1 MDNYIARQPILG
13 NNGNVVGYEL
23 LYYQDSG
30 ITFHAHDSNTAQ
42 AIVQFF
48 NQLDEASFL
57 DGKDAFLTFTPNL
70 LMQNIPRVFDPQ
82 KLVIQIED
90 NVLIHPV
97 ARMMLQRYKKQGYRL
112 ALIGFQF
119 NSRYMDILPMM
130 DILRINFK
138 NITSDNLDTY
148 RSVAN
153 EFKLK
158 LAAYNVDDLDT
169 RSVAEKAGVDYIQGK
184 AVAEIAKAKAQKTPQ
199 HLKSNF
205 FNLMAAVTR
214 EQPDLDEIAHLISMD
229 VTLTFSLLKMV
240 NSSYFSLPNRVK
252 DIKQALTI
260 LGLGQLRQWIY
271 LLSFGGDN
279 EVTDELI
286 KTSFQRAIFCQN
298 LSENISEFPLAF
310 SEAYMLGMFSILD
323 QLLDVPMQD
332 ALSSLPIS
340 EDLKKGLISQEGA
353 CGTMYLLTIAY
364 EQGEW
369 HKVNKYAEEL
379 NLPLDIIAQQY
390 LEAISYV
397 NHTWNNLME
406 PFDSN
411 NPAPTNM
418 PPLRHK

>member
-13 NNGNVVGYEL
+13 SNGNVIGYEL

-30 ITFHAHDSNTAQ
+30 LTFHAHDSNTAQ

-48 NQLDEASFL
+48 NQLDESSFL
-57 DGKDAFLTFTPNL
+57 DDKEAFLTFTPNL
-70 LMQNIPRVFDPQ
+70 LMQNIPRVFDPR

-112 ALIGFQF
+112 SLIGFQF

-138 NITSDNLDTY
+138 NITQEQMDTY
-148 RSVAN
+148 RSVAS
-153 EFKLK
+153 EFNLK

-169 RSVAEKAGVDYIQGK
+169 RALAEKCGVDYIQGK
-184 AVAEIAKAKAQKTPQ
+184 AVAEIARARAQKTPQ
-199 HLKSNF
+199 HLKTNF
-205 FNLMAAVTR
+205 FHLMAAVTR
-214 EQPDLDEIAHLISMD
+214 EEPDLDEIAQLISMD

-271 LLSFGGDN
+271 LLSFGGEDDI
-279 EVTDELI
+279 TDELI
-286 KTSFQRAIFCQN
+286 KVSFQRAIFCQN
-298 LSENISEFPLAF
+298 LSENISNFPLAF

-323 QLLDVPMQD
+323 QLLDVPMED
-332 ALSSLPIS
+332 ALASLPIS
-340 EDLKKGLISQEGA
+340 DALKMVLPNK
-353 CGTMYLLTIAY
+353 
-364 EQGEW
+364 
-369 HKVNKYAEEL
+369 KVLVVQCIY
-379 NLPLDIIAQQY
+379 
-390 LEAISYV
+390 
-397 NHTWNNLME
+397 
-406 PFDSN
+406 
-411 NPAPTNM
+411 
-418 PPLRHK
+418 

>member
-13 NNGNVVGYEL
+13 SNGNVIGYEL

-30 ITFHAHDSNTAQ
+30 LTFHAHDSNTAQ

-48 NQLDEASFL
+48 NQLDESSFL
-57 DGKDAFLTFTPNL
+57 DDKEAFLTFTPNL
-70 LMQNIPRVFDPQ
+70 LMQNIPRVFDPR

-112 ALIGFQF
+112 SLIGFQF

-130 DILRINFK
+130 AILRINFK
-138 NITSDNLDTY
+138 NITQEQMDTY
-148 RSVAN
+148 RSVAS
-153 EFKLK
+153 EFNLK

-169 RSVAEKAGVDYIQGK
+169 RALAEKCGVDYIQGK
-184 AVAEIAKAKAQKTPQ
+184 AVAEIARARAQKTPQ
-199 HLKSNF
+199 HLKTNF
-205 FNLMAAVTR
+205 FHLMAAVTR
-214 EQPDLDEIAHLISMD
+214 EEPDLDEIAQLISMD

-271 LLSFGGDN
+271 LLSFGGEDDI
-279 EVTDELI
+279 TDELI
-286 KTSFQRAIFCQN
+286 KVSFQRAIFCQN
-298 LSENISEFPLAF
+298 LSENISNFPLAF

-323 QLLDVPMQD
+323 QLLDVPMED
-332 ALSSLPIS
+332 ALASLPIS
-340 EDLKKGLISQEGA
+340 DALKNGLTKQEGP
-353 CGTMYLLTIAY
+353 CGAMYLLTLAY

-379 NLPLDIIAQQY
+379 QLPLSIIAQQY
-390 LEAISYV
+390 LEAVSYV
-397 NHTWNNLME
+397 NVTWNNLME
-406 PFDSN
+406 PFDST
-411 NPAPTNM
+411 NPPM
-418 PPLRHK
+418 PMPHN